1 MAIQPIRRLPDDLPH
16 ARLYLDDIEQISK
29 ILRRS
34 FVDAIEAEANQKG
47 ASSDRK
53 PEIAIV
59 YRIDDSEM
67 DSLEDLTAYSHSTT
81 NFRLTVTCDDARY
94 TEFSIRS
101 FWAQPELNFS
111 YPIVGDARWSVHAK
125 VKSIL
130 EYRQLR
136 FKNGILSWPTWLR
149 TSLYLVLPLT
159 GPFLLF
165 VRQFPL
171 RIGLG
176 LIWVVFGSIC
186 LYVAFWPSRVLF
198 VRSHERSKL
207 SATAREGY
215 IKAVALMIVGGV
227 IGKLIDLLFT
237 YFRHSSP

>member
-1 MAIQPIRRLPDDLPH
+1 MAIKPIRRLPDDLPH

-29 ILRRS
+29 ILRKS
-34 FVDAIEAEANQKG
+34 VTAAIEANQKG
-47 ASSDRK
+47 ASSDHK
-53 PEIAIV
+53 PEIAVV

-81 NFRLTVTCDDARY
+81 NFRLTVTSDDSHG
-94 TEFSIRS
+94 TEFTIRS
-101 FWAQPELNFS
+101 FWAKPELNLS

-125 VKSIL
+125 IKAIL

-136 FKNGILSWPTWLR
+136 FKNGILSWPNWLKV
-149 TSLYLVLPLT
+149 SFYVLVSMALPFILLLRYLPL
-159 GPFLLF
+159 
-165 VRQFPL
+165 L
-171 RIGLG
+171 RIALCIVWAV
-176 LIWVVFGSIC
+176 LAATI
-186 LYVAFWPSRVLF
+186 LYVACWPSRVIF

-207 SATAREGY
+207 SVTARQGY

-237 YFRHSSP
+237 YVKQRSP